1 MTDKPDSTTSQ
12 DRLLP
17 NDTAD
22 AAGGDCA
29 APAADAQSTAHPAQE
44 PAHSG
49 ECCPCGPQA
58 PDADAPEAGMHD
70 EQPHAS
76 SPESVLSSLS
86 SPAGEHAGTRWQEP
100 KQKSEQKSEQK
111 PEQEPVKQPA
121 SDQNKRTRPSG
132 GWFSNKARQHGPK
145 SSGQE
150 TAPAAKN
157 LLDHGFDALAF
168 LPLLT
173 LAAIVALQTWFT
185 LDTRALWFSDEIRYA
200 NVYEHVANAGKWIV
214 LYLNGVPYPDKPPV
228 YFWLLAALHPLVGE
242 ASPKLFMLGAAV
254 SGLLF
259 VWATYLLARVT
270 GEDKKT
276 SLAAGLVLLTTFFT
290 VGMMHYSRMDLLFAT
305 FITLSHLCLLK
316 GWQKE
321 SAFGWI
327 VAGFALAGI
336 ATLTKGPLGLAF
348 PILSTVLFTI
358 WRLRFK
364 RLLGWDV
371 AIGFGVMVSV
381 CLAWVAAAY
390 FTEDPDYLRNIFQQQ
405 IVKRATDTWHHGQP
419 WWFYFGAFAGIMT
432 PWTLLLVTV
441 PWERLFG
448 LQFYKNLWATRQP
461 ERMGTAYLWIT
472 LLSGFALLSAV
483 SIKLPV
489 YLMPL
494 LPPLAILMARGLMR
508 LTPGRSRLMFRL
520 FALLFAG
527 IGGGLIYVQFFNNPF
542 HVDIGGWQYLAAIAA
557 LCAVILWK
565 AAPRRAEGGL
575 VLLTALVTAFILPL
589 GIITAP
595 SLDGIMSPKAQAVV
609 MRSYIQNGFA
619 PASYRIYSGT
629 YTYYA
634 KTNIFETNEWAEL
647 DDFVATHP
655 DAVIAM
661 RKKHWEEWA
670 AKPGDMEIV
679 HRQMLV
685 DPKPDNE
692 YLLAVRRSTP
702 ELAVPPDNA
711 DGADSMSG
719 TESSGGAATAESTDN
734 VSDEASGET
743 IGSKG
748 ADNAPGLNS
757 TGNANDTESA
767 KTVIDAEST
776 DDAAGTDN
784 TDRTGTDPDA
794 VQEAPATGTADPA
807 AE

>member
-29 APAADAQSTAHPAQE
+29 APAAEAQSTAHPGQE

-49 ECCPCGPQA
+49 ECCPCGPET
-58 PDADAPEAGMHD
+58 PDADAPEAGMPE

-86 SPAGEHAGTRWQEP
+86 SPAGEHAGMQRQEP
-100 KQKSEQKSEQK
+100 KQKSEQK

-121 SDQNKRTRPSG
+121 SDQNKRKRPSG

-527 IGGGLIYVQFFNNPF
+527 TGGGLIYVQFFNNPF

-634 KTNIFETNEWAEL
+634 KTNIFETNEWVEL

-702 ELAVPPDNA
+702 ELAVPPDSA
-711 DGADSMSG
+711 DDAGSMSG
-719 TESSGGAATAESTDN
+719 TESSGGAATAKSTDN

-784 TDRTGTDPDA
+784 TNRTGTDPDA
-794 VQEAPATGTADPA
+794 VQEAPAAGTADPA

>member
-1 MTDKPDSTTSQ
+1 MQ
-12 DRLLP
+12 R
-17 NDTAD
+17 
-22 AAGGDCA
+22 
-29 APAADAQSTAHPAQE
+29 
-44 PAHSG
+44 
-49 ECCPCGPQA
+49 
-58 PDADAPEAGMHD
+58 
-70 EQPHAS
+70 
-76 SPESVLSSLS
+76 
-86 SPAGEHAGTRWQEP
+86 QEP
-100 KQKSEQKSEQK
+100 KQKPEQKSEQE

-121 SDQNKRTRPSG
+121 SGQSKRTRPAG

-145 SSGQE
+145 SSGQD

-670 AKPGDMEIV
+670 AKPEDMEIV

-702 ELAVPPDNA
+702 ELAVPPDSA
-711 DGADSMSG
+711 DDAGSMSG
-719 TESSGGAATAESTDN
+719 TESSGGAATAKSTDN

-743 IGSKG
+743 IGNKG
-748 ADNAPGLNS
+748 AD
-757 TGNANDTESA
+757 NANDTESA
-767 KTVIDAEST
+767 GTVTDADNT

-794 VQEAPATGTADPA
+794 VQEAPAAGTADPA

>member
-1 MTDKPDSTTSQ
+1 MQ
-12 DRLLP
+12 R
-17 NDTAD
+17 
-22 AAGGDCA
+22 
-29 APAADAQSTAHPAQE
+29 
-44 PAHSG
+44 
-49 ECCPCGPQA
+49 
-58 PDADAPEAGMHD
+58 
-70 EQPHAS
+70 
-76 SPESVLSSLS
+76 
-86 SPAGEHAGTRWQEP
+86 QEP
-100 KQKSEQKSEQK
+100 KQKPEQKSEQE

-121 SDQNKRTRPSG
+121 SGQSKRTRPAG

-145 SSGQE
+145 SSGQD

-670 AKPGDMEIV
+670 AKPEDMEIV

-702 ELAVPPDNA
+702 ELAVPPDSA
-711 DGADSMSG
+711 DDAGSMSG
-719 TESSGGAATAESTDN
+719 TESSGGAATAKSTDN

-743 IGSKG
+743 IGNKG
-748 ADNAPGLNS
+748 AD
-757 TGNANDTESA
+757 NANDTESA
-767 KTVIDAEST
+767 GTVTDADNT

-794 VQEAPATGTADPA
+794 VQEDPA